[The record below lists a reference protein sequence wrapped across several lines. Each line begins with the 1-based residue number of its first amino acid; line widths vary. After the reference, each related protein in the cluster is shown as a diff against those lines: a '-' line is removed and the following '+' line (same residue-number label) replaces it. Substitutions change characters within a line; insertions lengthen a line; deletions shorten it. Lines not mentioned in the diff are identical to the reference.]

1 MEENITNIEV
11 YSIQN
16 KIITIRNLQVII
28 DRDLADLFQ
37 IETKRLNEQV
47 KRNAQRFP
55 EGYHFQLTPKERIEL
70 VANCDRLKNIK
81 HSSSNPFVFTE
92 HGVAMISAILRTEIA
107 IKISIQI
114 INAFIQMRNN
124 LNMNQL
130 LDQRIN
136 FLEKKQYA
144 SELKFEEIFN
154 ALENKKIEQHQGIFY
169 NGQIFDSYVF
179 INEII
184 REAKNEIILL
194 DNYVDDIT
202 LVSFSKKIINTKVK
216 IYTNKISKQLEID
229 SIKFNEQYTGL
240 SILEI
245 KNIHDRFLIIDRE
258 KMYHLGASLKDL
270 GKKWFAFSRM
280 DGFIQEVLKRLN

>member
-1 MEENITNIEV
+1 MEQNINEIEIH
-11 YSIQN
+11 SIQN
-16 KIITIRNLQVII
+16 KIITIRNLQVIV
-28 DRDLADLFQ
+28 DRDLAELFQ

-70 VANCDRLKNIK
+70 VANCDRFKNIK
-81 HSSSNPFVFTE
+81 HSSSNPYVFTE
-92 HGVAMISAILRTEIA
+92 HGVAMLSAILRSEIA

-114 INAFIQMRNN
+114 INAFIQMRKM
-124 LNMNQL
+124 LNMNQQ

-136 FLEKKQYA
+136 YLEKKQFE
-144 SELKFEEIFN
+144 SEIKFDEIFN
-154 ALENKKIEQHQGIFY
+154 ALENNNLEQHQGIFY
-169 NGQIFDSYVF
+169 NGQIFDSYIF

-184 REAKNEIILL
+184 REAKSEIILI

-202 LVSFSKKIINTKVK
+202 LVSFSKKKLNTKVK
-216 IYTNKISKQLEID
+216 IYTNKISRQLEVD
-229 SIKFNEQYTGL
+229 RMKFNEQYTGL

-245 KNIHDRFLIIDRE
+245 KNIHDRFLIIDGV
-258 KMYHLGASLKDL
+258 KLYHLGASLKDL
-270 GKKWFAFSRM
+270 GKKWFEFSRM